1 MNTRL
6 RRFHMILVSVAAYLP
21 LAAAASGSG
30 APQVTSSNAG
40 GDQGQA
46 QTVTFGFECRLAIQV
61 FDESAPVQG
70 ATVVFASPSAGASAL
85 LTDSMS
91 SGSQLSETTD
101 SNGMASV
108 IATADVVPGSYD
120 VTATLTSLGSGPL
133 ATPVLLET
141 YPMTNLSIGD
151 RIFANGFEDE
161 PALCGSFSD

>member
-6 RRFHMILVSVAAYLP
+6 RRFHTILVSVAAYLP
-21 LAAAASGSG
+21 LAAAASVSS
-30 APQVTSSNAG
+30 APQVTSIAG
-40 GDQGQA
+40 GDQGQS

-61 FDESAPVQG
+61 FDESAPAQG
-70 ATVVFASPSAGASAL
+70 ATVVFASPAAGASAL

-101 SNGMASV
+101 SNGVASV

-133 ATPVLLET
+133 ATPVLLGT

-151 RIFANGFEDE
+151 RIFADGFENE